1 MLNLRIRIRSD
12 MPSWCLDLFKTCCS
26 AIEDKKGSL
35 DGFLNLKRTFNW
47 LSCFYVYEL
56 MVPGSVGYMLLPG
69 LSLMYGYI
77 INSQHFKIVQSIWW
91 MVARKQNGS
100 RPIPTY
106 YKNNWTTCNIITIAN
121 VNYCYKLRKSNSTLY
136 CPTHTTY
143 DVHS

>member
-1 MLNLRIRIRSD
+1 MLNLRVRIRSD

-77 INSQHFKIVQSIWW
+77 INSQHFKTIFLFDGWVH
-91 MVARKQNGS
+91 GS
-100 RPIPTY
+100 RMAVGLYQRIL
-106 YKNNWTTCNIITIAN
+106 KITE
-121 VNYCYKLRKSNSTLY
+121 
-136 CPTHTTY
+136 H
-143 DVHS
+143 